1 MSVMGMVTSVL
12 WGRLWARWAV
22 GQVFGGELLGALG
35 LPAFGLLVWVVLVPW
50 SGGSSFWGWLSVGAR
65 RSWGWS
71 VVGLVAWLAK
81 RAPTTCSFVWL
92 VLVAGKGVNRR
103 MLVKSRLLVVV
114 DLFSVLLMMEEA
126 DAVPWMVALST

>member
-1 MSVMGMVTSVL
+1 M
-12 WGRLWARWAV
+12 
-22 GQVFGGELLGALG
+22 LLGCQRSGYLSGSWSLFRGLG
-35 LPAFGLLVWVVLVPW
+35 AC
-50 SGGSSFWGWLSVGAR
+50 GSSFWGWLSVGAG

-103 MLVKSRLLVVV
+103 MLVKSRLLVVA